1 MKLPEGWSTERLML
15 RQLSIN
21 DAEGPY
27 AMWVRDPEVIRYLEI
42 RFNPP
47 DQKQLRK
54 YIQEM
59 NSSADNLVVG
69 LVRKDTGM
77 HIGNI
82 RVGPID
88 KWHSRAAVGLMLGD
102 RSSWGNGF
110 ASEALTAVT
119 DFAFNVLEL
128 KKLYAGLYSPNRGV
142 ERAFEKAGYHVEAVR
157 RAHAVL
163 DGARIDV
170 IEMAKFRS

>member
-1 MKLPEGWSTERLML
+1 MKLPEDWSTERLLL

-21 DAEGPY
+21 DADGPY
-27 AMWVRDPEVIRYLEI
+27 AMWVLDPEVTRYLEI

-47 DQKQLRK
+47 DTKQLRK

-59 NSSADNLVVG
+59 NLSADNLVVG
-69 LVRKDTGM
+69 LERKDTGM

-88 KWHSRAAVGLMLGD
+88 KWHLRAAVGLMLGD
-102 RSSWGNGF
+102 RGSWGKGF
-110 ASEALTAVT
+110 ASEAIAAVT

-128 KKLYAGLYSPNRGV
+128 EKLYAGLYSPNKGS
-142 ERAFEKAGYHVEAVR
+142 EKAFRNAGYHVEAVR

-163 DGARIDV
+163 DGDRIDV